1 MIKRVT
7 LSALLLSFSAQADT
21 VGYWTFDEPVAQA
34 GVAITTAL
42 ERGGNSAIDAN
53 QSGGTPLYSDDVPF
67 GMIYDPVSDETYSN
81 SFSLDA
87 SAGNSALSV
96 PSSVSF
102 DSSFTLEFFVK
113 MVGEPGSYES
123 IVDRVEAPDLSWK
136 IDFDHAATA
145 GFGRIRTRWDTPAG
159 PSDGVA
165 EAGVDENVN
174 FILGA
179 LGNASAPKIFID
191 TGAKDAAGADVGP
204 QNTGNPNDYIF
215 DAASVNPNE
224 VDVALQGDSINDVLE
239 WHHVAMSFDET
250 TGEIRFYFDYALTM
264 TRTLADTEMDGYTH
278 PVADLR
284 FGKLSPSGYGL
295 LMDEVR
301 FSDEILSTSKFLREP
316 ATGGGNVTAYWR
328 MEGEG
333 AVDGDE
339 LFQVS
344 NEISALHPA
353 NATGSPKYSSDVV
366 APNIFDP
373 ISDTTYPNKFS
384 MDATAANSRLNVTS
398 DDALNTSFTL
408 EFFMKLP
415 GEPGGYHSFFR
426 RQEAN
431 DLRWQID
438 FDHAAINT
446 FGRLRTRFD
455 TPGAAGPDGVNEAG
469 VDENINF
476 VLGPQGGANIPDSL
490 RLWIDTDIGDGM
502 ASSYDDA
509 DWAVDGDGIND
520 NNAWHHAAITLD
532 EETGAINFYYDYELV
547 QSRTLSDSLDDGYT
561 HPNGQFQFGKLT
573 NSDYGL
579 LIDEVRYSG
588 EILQAF
594 QFLQAITVAPKEL
607 QITEI
612 IYDTA
617 LPSATL
623 TWTTIVG
630 RKYSLDYSTDL
641 INWQEIIEEEIA
653 EGDTMSRTDAELF
666 EGSSKL
672 FYRVR
677 EIE

>member
-7 LSALLLSFSAQADT
+7 LSALLFSFSAQAGT
-21 VGYWTFDEPVAQA
+21 VGHWTFDEPAAGA
-34 GVAITTAL
+34 GVAIVTAL
-42 ERGGNSAIDAN
+42 NKGSASSLDAN
-53 QSGGTPLYSDDVPF
+53 VSGGTPLYSDDVPF

-113 MVGEPGSYES
+113 MIGEPGSYES
-123 IVDRVEAPDLSWK
+123 IFDRVEAADLSWK

-159 PSDGVA
+159 PSDEVA

-174 FILGA
+174 FVLGA
-179 LGNASAPKIFID
+179 LGNASAPKVFID
-191 TGAKDAAGADVGP
+191 TGAKDENGEDVGP
-204 QNTGNPNDYIF
+204 QNTGNPNDYIY
-215 DAASVNPNE
+215 DLASANPNDL
-224 VDVALQGDSINDVLE
+224 DVALQGDGINDVLE
-239 WHHVAMSFDET
+239 WHHIAMSFDET
-250 TGEIRFYFDYALTM
+250 TGEIRFYFDYALSM

-284 FGKLSPSGYGL
+284 FGKLSGSGYGL

-301 FSDEILSTSKFLREP
+301 FSDEILTTSKFLREP
-316 ATGGGNVTAYWR
+316 ATGGGNIIGYWR

-333 AVDGDE
+333 AVDGND
-339 LFQVS
+339 LFEVS

-353 NATGSPKYSSDVV
+353 NSTGSPKYSSDVV
-366 APNIFDP
+366 ASNIFDP
-373 ISDTTYPNKFS
+373 ISDTTYPNNFS
-384 MDATAANSRLNVTS
+384 MDATAANSRLNVNS

-415 GEPGGYHSFFR
+415 EEPGGYHAFFR
-426 RQEAN
+426 RSEAN

-438 FDHAAINT
+438 FDHGPT
-446 FGRLRTRFD
+446 SGFGRLRTRFD
-455 TPGAAGPDGVNEAG
+455 TPGAAGPDGVNEVG

-476 VLGPQGGANIPDSL
+476 VLGPQGGANIPDLL

-509 DWAVDGDGIND
+509 DWAIDGDGIND

-573 NSDYGL
+573 NFDYGL